1 MASRISNDEIRWKTE
16 AVRSAAD
23 VVAELESLARTCNRC
38 HQPFRE
44 DELYVALEG
53 TSWHQGCFRCAQCLL
68 SLDLNEDFFE
78 VDGRFYCKH
87 DFEVLYSPICT
98 KCNSFIVG
106 KVMKSANYC
115 FHPDCF
121 RCASCDGSLED
132 GSWCVDGSMV
142 CYNCKEKSPK
152 VPRYICVKCRQLVE
166 PDDLLR
172 MNNDFYHAYHF
183 HCTDCKVALTGE
195 ARLLLKNWYCP
206 RCFDKRCET
215 CASCHKPIDKER
227 ERSTMALG
235 KKFHVEHFRCAK
247 CGVAFMGRHHFEHNG
262 KAYCEED
269 IVQLCGEYC
278 HRCNR
283 LLSGTTVSLLGRKWC
298 VDCYRCLACDRALR
312 HSDQVFNMDMR
323 PMCKK
328 CFRRKDFQKLF
339 NADSHF

>member
-1 MASRISNDEIRWKTE
+1 L
-16 AVRSAAD
+16 RSAAD

-121 RCASCDGSLED
+121 RCASCDGSLDD
-132 GSWCVDGSMV
+132 GAWCVDG
-142 CYNCKEKSPK
+142 
-152 VPRYICVKCRQLVE
+152 R
-166 PDDLLR
+166 
-172 MNNDFYHAYHF
+172 
-183 HCTDCKVALTGE
+183 VALTGE
-195 ARLLLKNWYCP
+195 ARQLLKNWYCP

-269 IVQLCGEYC
+269 IVQVDGKLYSFFFLRYALYRSGGGTIKNRPCCGQPIGGGSHTHCTYIS
-278 HRCNR
+278 H
-283 LLSGTTVSLLGRKWC
+283 W
-298 VDCYRCLACDRALR
+298 
-312 HSDQVFNMDMR
+312 
-323 PMCKK
+323 
-328 CFRRKDFQKLF
+328 LF
-339 NADSHF
+339 TP